1 MKAMMKLQRGIVI
14 LEGLIAI
21 LIFSLGILGIVGL
34 LAASI
39 RNNASAKYRTDAS
52 MLANQVVG
60 QMWVAN
66 KVNTSLKTNFES
78 PNGAGYAAW
87 KTDVANVLP
96 GAEANAPTIEIDAD
110 NVATINIRWQAPGEA
125 AAHSYVLVARIN
137 G

>member
-1 MKAMMKLQRGIVI
+1 MRAMMKPQRGVVI
-14 LEGLIAI
+14 LESLIAI
-21 LIFSLGILGIVGL
+21 LIFSLGILGLVGL

-60 QMWVAN
+60 RMWVADKSN
-66 KVNTSLKTNFES
+66 ASLKANFES

-87 KTDVANVLP
+87 QTDVANALP
-96 GAEANAPTIEIDAD
+96 GAAANAPTIAIDAD
-110 NVATINIRWQAPGEA
+110 NVATVKVRWQAPGEA